1 MSEYANGFEQTLD
14 GIARATINENNN
26 INDTLENMDSNF
38 QTYIIESNLVQNITN
53 NIINAINS
61 GDLDNHYYDDLNY
74 LYSADLMEITL
85 LFLRLATTFVSNG
98 NRDDSVTRIQQYVSN
113 LREQYSDEQIN
124 TVVGVLRLSMM
135 YLVNENNMVIDDN
148 VIDNNI
154 IDNNIDYINV
164 FANEY
169 EYRQTE
175 RIRNI
180 GVFVRNEINTE
191 GHNECPVCYNE
202 FESATLVKTNC
213 NHLYCK
219 ECIVRHVS
227 TFVTRECAPTCP
239 FCREPITYV
248 SLTNAQMVGEV
259 IERFANI

>member
-61 GDLDNHYYDDLNY
+61 GDLDNHYYDDLSY
-74 LYSADLMEITL
+74 LYPADLMEITV
-85 LFLRLATTFVSNG
+85 LFLRLATTFVSNN
-98 NRDDSVTRIQQYVSN
+98 NRNESVNRIQQYVSN

-135 YLVNENNMVIDDN
+135 SLVNENNMVIDDN

-164 FANEY
+164 FEY
-169 EYRQTE
+169 ENRQNET
-175 RIRNI
+175 IRNI
-180 GVFVRNEINTE
+180 GVFVRNETTTE
-191 GHNECPVCYNE
+191 TPSECPVCYNE
-202 FESATLVKTNC
+202 FESVALVKTNC

-219 ECIVRHVS
+219 ECIVHHVS

-239 FCREPITYV
+239 FCRDTITYV

-259 IERFANI
+259 IEQFANI